1 MTLLFYG
8 NIVHSVLEDNIDNL
22 KPLDQESLLVDY
34 DKKRLSYDPT
44 SIIKEDLISVGKN
57 IILEFYDRHSEEQFS
72 VKDKEMQFSF
82 ILGSFIVNGFIDRVD
97 EYENRIEIIDYKT
110 GKWEVPQK
118 SIKDN
123 LQLGIYALAASRIF
137 PGKEIYAEL
146 YYLRSGKRKGH
157 TFTEEDLENVKIEI
171 INFGNKIINDNNFTP
186 TPNERVCSF
195 CDHAKSG
202 ACATGVARNKKNQG
216 R

>member
-1 MTLLFYG
+1 MQQYCG
-8 NIVHSVLEDNIDNL
+8 NIVHSVLEDNVDNSKALDPDALLID
-22 KPLDQESLLVDY
+22 Y
-34 DKKRLSYDPT
+34 GKKRLSYDPNNV
-44 SIIKEDLISVGKN
+44 IKEDLISVGKN
-57 IILEFYDRHSEEQFS
+57 IILEFYDRHAEEQFS

-82 ILGSFIVNGFIDRVD
+82 ILGSFLVNGFIDRVD

-110 GKWEVPQK
+110 GKWEVAQK

-123 LQLGIYALAASRIF
+123 LQLGIYALAASSVF

-157 TFTEEDLENVKIEI
+157 TFTEEDLENVKVEI
-171 INFGNKIINDNNFTP
+171 INFGNKIINDNNFLP